1 MYKYF
6 YHVNLKARW
15 GSRKPLG
22 EILQGTL
29 RIDKIIILEIAH
41 GSGGLENGFYAKNG
55 GKINIFRI
63 NSIISENDSIVC
75 CEKRSKV
82 LSNSFLSFPM
92 QYTNFLA
99 VQGV

>member
-1 MYKYF
+1 MYKDF

-22 EILQGTL
+22 GILQGTL

-55 GKINIFRI
+55 GKINIFSI
-63 NSIISENDSIVC
+63 NLNVLENDSMAC
-75 CEKRSKV
+75 HTERS
-82 LSNSFLSFPM
+82 
-92 QYTNFLA
+92 
-99 VQGV
+99 